1 MRCHYNMPWRH
12 LIREACFQD
21 VLLNGP
27 LNSYGLSRTQVACP
41 ELRWPVQNSG
51 GLSRSVECETRWP
64 EGQIRWP
71 RAPVLTARLF
81 NVNEQLTLQ
90 TLHQVVSDLASHRS
104 SQQSLFNV
112 NELLT
117 FQTLHQ
123 VVGDLAGLRS
133 AEQRLRVFVV
143 VFKCF
148 RTVTYNLVVLFLQ
161 VISFTSSLVISS
173 VQGNLWL
180 NTKGV

>member
-1 MRCHYNMPWRH
+1 MQRH

-27 LNSYGLSRTQVACP
+27 LNSGDQSRP
-41 ELRWPVQNSG
+41 
-51 GLSRSVECETRWP
+51 VECETRWP

-71 RAPVLTARLF
+71 RANGPVLTAGLF
-81 NVNEQLTLQ
+81 NVNEQLTL
-90 TLHQVVSDLASHRS
+90 
-104 SQQSLFNV
+104 
-112 NELLT
+112 E
-117 FQTLHQ
+117 TLHQ

-133 AEQRLRVFVV
+133 SEQRLRVFVV

-148 RTVTYNLVVLFLQ
+148 CAITYNLVVLFLQ

-173 VQGNLWL
+173 VQGNFWL
-180 NTKGV
+180 NTKDV